1 MKIQSYRFG
10 HIEIDGKVYR
20 DDVKLVGERVVP
32 DWWRSSGHFVELN
45 DVGDLLYADADVCI
59 FGTGAY
65 GAMLVSEAVKS
76 AFESR
81 GIEVL
86 IEKTESACSTYN
98 RLSKEG
104 KKVVAGFH
112 LSC

>member
-10 HIEIDGKVYR
+10 HIEIEGKAYGK
-20 DDVKLVGERVVP
+20 DVKLVGERVMP
-32 DWWRSSGHFVELN
+32 NWWRSTGHRVELS
-45 DVGDLLYADADVCI
+45 DVEDLLDADAEVCV
-59 FGTGAY
+59 FGTGAS
-65 GAMLVSEAVKS
+65 GLVRVSEAVKS

-81 GIEVL
+81 GIKVL

-104 KKVVAGFH
+104 KKVIAGFH
-112 LSC
+112 LTC